1 MGSREFSH
9 LHLFES
15 AQVGDTIVL
24 VKSIDADWLKGELK
38 GKEGIFPRSF
48 VQVLKDPL
56 WNTLAE
62 TERWICGAVLN
73 LANHL
78 FVPKEHKAR
87 EHSSQANLVVEV
99 INQMFY
105 YLWSGMYCSHLE
117 AVGGWMGGQD
127 LYSQAIQQIIILLH
141 DNYILVR
148 NKFQYWTRNAIMILL
163 QCKIIHW
170 CQHML
175 VGSDGLVFPFVLSS
189 LTCISIG
196 KFTFNVKSI

>member
-1 MGSREFSH
+1 MCVCVNINRYLNDF
-9 LHLFES
+9 LFLPK
-15 AQVGDTIVL
+15 VGDTIVL

-56 WNTLAE
+56 WDTLAE

-105 YLWSGMYCSHLE
+105 YLWTGMYCSHLE
-117 AVGGWMGGQD
+117 AVGEWVVRICTHR
-127 LYSQAIQQIIILLH
+127 LY
-141 DNYILVR
+141 N
-148 NKFQYWTRNAIMILL
+148 
-163 QCKIIHW
+163 
-170 CQHML
+170 
-175 VGSDGLVFPFVLSS
+175 GL
-189 LTCISIG
+189 
-196 KFTFNVKSI
+196 